1 MIINHN
7 MMSDNAHRFMGVNA
21 AGMGKSV
28 EKLSSGMKI
37 NRAADDAAGLYISE
51 KMRSQVRGLKQASA
65 NSLDGISA
73 VQTAEG
79 ALDEVHSMLQRMRE
93 LAVKAGN
100 ETNQD
105 EDKKAIDAEMDELAD
120 EIQSISNKTQFNKQV
135 LLDGSFTAKK
145 LQTGANQGQTLD
157 INIESMSAVKL
168 GLGEIKDWGAA
179 PAKAA
184 NWSADFSDINVKQ
197 FPNEYKLDITVKDG
211 TAPNVNTT
219 LSLKA
224 EDGKPIT
231 AQTVADKIN
240 ADTELKKL
248 VKAEAKDGKV
258 TLTSIETGKAMTAD
272 TIDMKV
278 NNTIVEPAKLT
289 MTDVGI
295 KGDIT
300 GANDGG
306 KVKLESANAFKDI
319 EGLGKNDR
327 YELEFDM
334 NGVKRT
340 ISVAPNADGKITAD
354 DVVTAINSDTEV
366 KNIFTA
372 SKSGDGKLVL
382 TSNNNLTNPANYKLK
397 AVELK
402 QNVTKLNEI
411 GFKAAKNTAVTATKT
426 AGADAVASGQKTF
439 ASTLDVMSSD
449 AINKAGG
456 TLEKIDKAIAE
467 VSRQRSNLGAVQ
479 NRLEHTIRNLDN
491 AAENTQTAE
500 SRIRDTDMAKEMS
513 KFTKDNI
520 LTQASQAM
528 LAQANQLPQQVLQL
542 LR

>member
-120 EIQSISNKTQFNKQV
+120 EIQSISDKTQFNKQV
-135 LLDGSFTAKK
+135 LLDGSFTKKK

-168 GLGEIKDWGAA
+168 GLGEIKDWGST
-179 PAKAA
+179 PAKGAT
-184 NWSADFSDINVKQ
+184 WSADFSDISVEQ

-211 TAPNVNTT
+211 ANPNVNTT

-240 ADTELKKL
+240 ADSELKKL

-258 TLTSIETGKAMTAD
+258 TLTSIKTGEAMKAD
-272 TIDMKV
+272 TIEMKV
-278 NNTIVEPAKLT
+278 NNTILESTALNKD
-289 MTDVGI
+289 DVGI
-295 KGDIT
+295 KTDIT
-300 GANDGG
+300 GVDNGG
-306 KVKLESANAFKDI
+306 KVKLADADDFVDI
-319 EGLGKNDR
+319 TGLNKNDR

-334 NGVKRT
+334 NGVTRT
-340 ISVAPNADGKITAD
+340 ISVAPNADGKITLD
-354 DVVTAINSDTEV
+354 DVVNAINADTEV
-366 KNIFTA
+366 SKTFTA
-372 SKSGDGKLVL
+372 TKDGNKLVL
-382 TSNNNLTNPANYKLK
+382 ESKNNLADPGNYTLK
-397 AVELK
+397 GAELK
-402 QNVTKLNEI
+402 QDVTAVKDI
-411 GFKAAKNTAVTATKT
+411 GFKADKNATVTATTKD
-426 AGADAVASGQKTF
+426 GVDAVASGQKTF
-439 ASTLDVMSSD
+439 RSTLDVMSSD

-479 NRLEHTIRNLDN
+479 NRLEHTIKNLDN

>member
-21 AGMGKSV
+21 GGMGKSI

-135 LLDGSFTAKK
+135 LLDGSFAKKK

-168 GLGEIKDWGAA
+168 GLGEIKDWGST
-179 PAKAA
+179 PAKGAT
-184 NWSADFSDINVKQ
+184 WSADFSDISVEQ

-211 TAPNVNTT
+211 ANPNINTT

-231 AQTVADKIN
+231 ADTVAAKIN
-240 ADTELKKL
+240 EDSELKKL
-248 VKAEAKDGKV
+248 VKAEAKNGKV
-258 TLTSIETGKAMTAD
+258 TLTSIKTGEAMKTD
-272 TIDMKV
+272 TIEMKV
-278 NNTIVEPAKLT
+278 NNTIKESAALNKA
-289 MTDVGI
+289 DVGI
-295 KGDIT
+295 KAAIT
-300 GANDGG
+300 GVDNGG
-306 KVKLESANAFKDI
+306 KVKLADADDFVEI
-319 EGLGKNDR
+319 TGLNKNDR

-340 ISVAPNADGKITAD
+340 ISIAPTDGKITLD
-354 DVVTAINSDTEV
+354 DVVNAINADTEV
-366 KNIFTA
+366 AKTFTA
-372 SKSGDGKLVL
+372 SKDANKLVL
-382 TSNNNLTNPANYKLK
+382 ESKNNLADPTKYKLTD
-397 AVELK
+397 VELK
-402 QNVTKLNEI
+402 QDVTALDKI
-411 GFKAAKNTAVTATKT
+411 GFKAAKNTTVTATT
-426 AGADAVASGQKTF
+426 TDGIDAVASGQKTF

-449 AINKAGG
+449 AINKVGG